1 MNNHIA
7 HLVAAELWVFV
18 LVMVGIVAL
27 VCVFYSITERED
39 ENSNDVHDR
48 ARSRVRHNGNW
59 EL

>member
-39 ENSNDVHDR
+39 EKIDDLIERIRRRMRDHKPR
-48 ARSRVRHNGNW
+48 
-59 EL
+59 